1 MLLNL
6 EQSRRSSRRRR
17 VANAVETDD
26 RLLREAAAGTQARTP
41 ASGSLAP
48 LRHLPILQD
57 DSGSLRSRF
66 LVPKLFSKI
75 AQAGGPAG
83 GEPGIFWV
91 SLTSRNLDHSP
102 IFWED

>member
-1 MLLNL
+1 MQLPVLNCKKPTMPYNVRYILLCPTLSSYASNMLLNL

-17 VANAVETDD
+17 VANAVATDD
-26 RLLREAAAGTQARTP
+26 RLLREAAAGTQTRAP

-66 LVPKLFSKI
+66 LVPK
-75 AQAGGPAG
+75 
-83 GEPGIFWV
+83 
-91 SLTSRNLDHSP
+91 
-102 IFWED
+102 